1 MQRADGEWR
10 GQGEVPQGLSVNGTT
25 FATPPTM
32 KPMRLLSYL
41 VLALLFASCSRYQDV
56 VLHEITDAELISM
69 NAKSIALRI
78 DARIENPNGFRIHV
92 EEPDVDLFLNDRYI
106 GKALLDSALVI
117 DKKAT
122 AVYPVYMHADLAGG
136 PLVAMLITSA
146 LSGEVKVGAKGS
158 AAGRSGALKKRFP
171 FEVSQVISLRD

>member
-1 MQRADGEWR
+1 
-10 GQGEVPQGLSVNGTT
+10 
-25 FATPPTM
+25 
-32 KPMRLLSYL
+32 MRLLSYSAI
-41 VLALLFASCSRYQDV
+41 ALLLASCSRYQDV

-69 NAKSIALRI
+69 NAKSIALRV

-117 DKKAT
+117 DKKT
-122 AVYPVYMHADLAGG
+122 TSVYPVYMHADLAGG

-158 AAGRSGALKKRFP
+158 AAGRAGALKKRFP
-171 FEVSQVISLRD
+171 FDVSQVISLRD

>member
-1 MQRADGEWR
+1 MR
-10 GQGEVPQGLSVNGTT
+10 
-25 FATPPTM
+25 PT
-32 KPMRLLSYL
+32 RLLSYSAI
-41 VLALLFASCSRYQDV
+41 ALLLASCSRYQDV

-69 NAKSIALRI
+69 NAKSIALRV

-117 DKKAT
+117 DKKT
-122 AVYPVYMHADLAGG
+122 TSVYPVYMHADLAGG

-158 AAGRSGALKKRFP
+158 AAGRAGALKKRFP
-171 FEVSQVISLRD
+171 FDVSQVISLRD

>member
-1 MQRADGEWR
+1 MMAIG
-10 GQGEVPQGLSVNGTT
+10 SGTT
-25 FATPPTM
+25 FASAPTM
-32 KPMRLLSYL
+32 KPMRLLSIL
-41 VLALLFASCSRYQDV
+41 SVVLLFASCSRYQDV

-69 NAKSIALRI
+69 NAKAIALRI

-92 EEPDVDLFLNDRYI
+92 EEPDVDLFLNDRFV
-106 GKALLDSALVI
+106 GKAQLDSALVI

-158 AAGRSGALKKRFP
+158 AAGRAGALKKRFP
-171 FEVSQVISLRD
+171 FEVSQVIPLRD

>member
-1 MQRADGEWR
+1 
-10 GQGEVPQGLSVNGTT
+10 LSVNGTT
-25 FATPPTM
+25 FALPPTM
-32 KPMRLLSYL
+32 NLLRHLPCLSI
-41 VLALLFASCSRYQDV
+41 LLLLASCSRYQEV
-56 VLHEITDAELISM
+56 VLHEVTDAELLGM
-69 NAKSIALRI
+69 NAARIALRI

-106 GKALLDSALVI
+106 GKALLDSALVL

-122 AVYPVYMHADLAGG
+122 SVYPVYLHTDLEGG

-158 AAGRSGALKKRFP
+158 AAGRAGALKKRFP
-171 FEVSQVISLRD
+171 FEVSQVISFRD